1 MKIKDFLSGIPYAG
15 WVVIYTALCWGMFA
29 AILGVVTPELKK
41 ELGNFQDMGLL
52 MATWAAGSVVGAIQ
66 GGRLAGKFSARPLF
80 ISYMSFTALAIL
92 VIVVAEHFWLTAF
105 GFFMASFFEAAL
117 LTLGHG
123 ILALVYKDPVARA
136 RTLSLVDVAYSS
148 GHFLTPT
155 IVIAVLQFNSDWRFP
170 YQLFFIPLGI
180 ALLSFLPKKYFTQQ
194 ATGLNSEPNTSNDSA
209 ILPSANTNES
219 SKQTSIET
227 SHSSS
232 AGSYKALVSQ
242 KSVRWI
248 MACGFMAATLEWAPV
263 FWSVTFGIEVLG
275 ISANQSRLALQ
286 FFVAG
291 MVVAR
296 IWQAFSHSELS
307 LERKMQVLSSVTVL
321 GIVPTLLLPLLPTI
335 WPSISLLVVT
345 QLFWAFNALYGVGV
359 GVFFP
364 VLLAW
369 LIDRNQNMASKA
381 SAVLMISFTLGCQFA
396 GFVIGALSDRI
407 GLNWAYGLI
416 GIVAVCLFFS
426 VLQLKKFPIHTSTS
440 STGALPT
447 P

>member
-1 MKIKDFLSGIPYAG
+1 MKLKDFLSGIPYAG

-80 ISYMSFTALAIL
+80 ISYMSFTAFALLI
-92 VIVVAEHFWLTAF
+92 IVVANDFWLMAF

-123 ILALVYKDPVARA
+123 ILALVYQDPVVRA

-148 GHFLTPT
+148 GHLLTPT

-170 YQLFFIPLGI
+170 YQLFFVPLGI
-180 ALLSFLPKKYFTQQ
+180 ALLAFLPKKYFTQQ
-194 ATGLNSEPNTSNDSA
+194 ATGLNSEPSSSA
-209 ILPSANTNES
+209 SSPNENNYESANPN
-219 SKQTSIET
+219 

-232 AGSYKALVSQ
+232 TGSYKALVSQ

-248 MACGFMAATLEWAPV
+248 MACGFMAATLEWGPV

-275 ISANQSRLALQ
+275 ISANQSRQALQ

-291 MVVAR
+291 MVAAR

-307 LERKMQVLSSVTVL
+307 LERKMQLLSSVIVL
-321 GIVPTLLLPLLPTI
+321 GVMPSLLLPLLPSI
-335 WPSISLLVVT
+335 WPSMSLLVLT
-345 QLFWAFNALYGVGV
+345 QIFWAFNALYGVGV

-381 SAVLMISFTLGCQFA
+381 SAVLMISFTVGCQFA

-407 GLNWAYGLI
+407 GLNWAYCLL
-416 GIVAVCLFFS
+416 GIVAVCLYFS
-426 VLQLKKFPIHTSTS
+426 VLQLKKFPIQKSIS
-440 STGALPT
+440 STDALPT
-447 P
+447 T